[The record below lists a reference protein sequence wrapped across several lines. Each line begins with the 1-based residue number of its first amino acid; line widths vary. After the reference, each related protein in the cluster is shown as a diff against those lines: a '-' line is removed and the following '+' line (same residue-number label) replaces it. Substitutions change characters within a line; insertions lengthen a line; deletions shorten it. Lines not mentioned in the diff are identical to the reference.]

1 MSKSLGNVVDP
12 LDVMTG
18 KDLDSMAKQLE
29 DAGFSPTELEKARE
43 GQRLSFPEV
52 CDVVDRALLNKS
64 PSLCRGRGVGTKG
77 NERNINRLMN

>member
-1 MSKSLGNVVDP
+1 MPLHFQIRDAHGRKMSKSLGNVVDP

-29 DAGFSPTELEKARE
+29 DAGLNPAELEKAKK

-52 CDVVDRALLNKS
+52 WVEKD
-64 PSLCRGRGVGTKG
+64 
-77 NERNINRLMN
+77 